1 MKAITQKIVTVL
13 LATIMGICMAS
24 AQTKTVKH
32 TVERGETLAS
42 IAKRYGTTNDKI
54 IELNPDAS
62 QFIYVGMEL
71 NIPVSPSVTNA
82 TYGDRLPSSGNPVSG
97 YHPYTSNEND
107 SEHEEGLHKAFVVAQ
122 YQLGDFREA
131 KYTSCYG
138 LGLVF
143 PTIHHWGPIHVGANL
158 NFSINAGIVDDW
170 GCIIDFGPSVGF
182 DIDENVFVNI
192 PVDARCDVTFPE
204 GSDTQTNWGM
214 QIAPAL
220 HVFLTKKFGI
230 FVGPQMTIGFA
241 SGSKP
246 AFGLVAGLSY
256 EF

>member
-1 MKAITQKIVTVL
+1 MTAITQKIVAVL

-71 NIPVSPSVTNA
+71 TIPASPSVTNR
-82 TYGDRLPSSGNPVSG
+82 TSGSMLPSSGYQVSE
-97 YHPYTSNEND
+97 YQPYTSYDRD
-107 SEHEEGLHKAFVVAQ
+107 SEHEEVLHKTFVVAQ

-131 KYTSCYG
+131 RYTSCYG

-143 PTIHHWGPIHVGANL
+143 PTIHHWGAVHVGANL
-158 NFSINAGIVDDW
+158 DFSINAGIVDDW
-170 GCIIDFGPSVGF
+170 GCIIDFGPSVRF
-182 DIDENVFVNI
+182 DITEHVFVNI
-192 PVDARCDVTFPE
+192 PVDARCAVTFPE
-204 GSDTQTNWGM
+204 KSDSQTNWGM
-214 QIAPAL
+214 QIVPAL

-241 SGSKP
+241 SESKP